1 MSDGGTRIIP
11 RRITIVSLAVAT
23 SLLGDSTMYIVLPA
37 YAERLGIR
45 LALVGV
51 LLSANRFVRLFSNTW
66 SGRIHDRAHTPWPF
80 VIALVV
86 GACLTAVYGLL
97 WGFWIFL
104 MARLLWGVCWSF
116 LRLEGYTSVITESPP
131 SSRGK
136 LMGIYKSIVGAGWML
151 GGFLGG
157 VLTDTI
163 GYRNC
168 LLSFACLSLLAA
180 FALFLEQWRGKSSRY
195 RAAASEDTAPAQTDA
210 HTSPEESRRFGF
222 SEKWPLYFMGFI
234 NILVGGGMISSTLGR
249 LLKIRFG
256 ATISFGKTLVG
267 IASATGTLALV
278 RRTASLFL
286 DPLFGH
292 LTDRV
297 GRRSI
302 LMAGFAVSSLALLG
316 MITQHHFILIS
327 LVAIVGSISS
337 TAVSVSL
344 DASIADIATQHR
356 RGQTVS
362 RYVTFTDLG
371 SACGPLISYLLIDA
385 HVSIESVY
393 MGGLLLLIIACAFC
407 GLRTTRKDIE

>member
-1 MSDGGTRIIP
+1 
-11 RRITIVSLAVAT
+11 
-23 SLLGDSTMYIVLPA
+23 
-37 YAERLGIR
+37 
-45 LALVGV
+45 
-51 LLSANRFVRLFSNTW
+51 
-66 SGRIHDRAHTPWPF
+66 
-80 VIALVV
+80 
-86 GACLTAVYGLL
+86 
-97 WGFWIFL
+97 
-104 MARLLWGVCWSF
+104 
-116 LRLEGYTSVITESPP
+116 
-131 SSRGK
+131 
-136 LMGIYKSIVGAGWML
+136 
-151 GGFLGG
+151 
-157 VLTDTI
+157 
-163 GYRNC
+163 
-168 LLSFACLSLLAA
+168 
-180 FALFLEQWRGKSSRY
+180 
-195 RAAASEDTAPAQTDA
+195 
-210 HTSPEESRRFGF
+210 
-222 SEKWPLYFMGFI
+222 MGFI

-249 LLKIRFG
+249 LLKIRFDT
-256 ATISFGKTLVG
+256 TISFGRTSVG

-316 MITQHHFILIS
+316 MITQHRFILIS
-327 LVAIVGSISS
+327 LVAVIGSISS

-344 DASIADIATQHR
+344 DASIADIATQRR

-393 MGGLLLLIIACAFC
+393 LGGLALLIIACAFC